1 MSLIN
6 SDDEDSETASF
17 IGDSYRD
24 LTRIANINEDLWS
37 ELFLGNKENL
47 ISTITSFEEQLSL
60 VKNAIEQDDRQTL
73 KRLFV
78 KSTQR
83 RIGLEKKKQT
93 EK

>member
-1 MSLIN
+1 M
-6 SDDEDSETASF
+6 
-17 IGDSYRD
+17 
-24 LTRIANINEDLWS
+24 TRIANINEDLWS